1 MALEER
7 IDWAA
12 IKADYLSGE
21 YKVRELAKKW
31 NVSESRIYKKATSDG
46 WKKLLEKIRQK
57 TDERVV
63 ARASRV
69 RARELEVISGAAGK
83 MAALL
88 DKTVD
93 ELAEQPTDKR
103 LKSLKGLSAMAS
115 AIQSN
120 TETLMKLYGIQT
132 PAQEAAQKIARARLA
147 LDQRKQRFEE
157 GKVEDETKDMDVS
170 LNITVR
176 HKQEQKND
184 GDEETANEAAANETE
199 TTTAD

>member
-21 YKVRELAKKW
+21 YKVRELAEKW

-57 TDERVV
+57 TDERIV

-69 RARELEVISGAAGK
+69 RAKELAVISGAAGK

-88 DKTVD
+88 DRTVD

-157 GKVEDETKDMDVS
+157 GKVADETKDMDVS

-176 HKQEQKND
+176 HKQEQQND
-184 GDEETANEAAANETE
+184 GDEETATEAAANETE
-199 TTTAD
+199 ATTAD